1 MLVFC
6 NVLFY
11 SATKIVTQ
19 IEIMKKNYL
28 LSMFFLGA
36 VCILTAQETPKQS
49 VELNEVAIVKV
60 KKAIEQKADR
70 TIFDFAGQPSLN
82 TGSVLEGIKKLP
94 GLIASDVA
102 GMMYQGKQLD
112 VFMDGRPLN
121 ITTNE
126 LNSFLEGMPAN
137 AIEKIEII
145 TQPGAEFPATS
156 GGAIM
161 NIITNVN
168 AKKYL
173 SATYTNSTNFTSYNH
188 LRWRINNSLLLSAKN
203 KYFGWQLNVGQN
215 YRESAMWTSLTKIEN
230 NSTSLVSATNADRIG
245 RTNFVK
251 SALTFDVG
259 DDRLL
264 FNYDINYSN
273 NNSNTLGNG
282 PGFSTNDDSFTAAL
296 RQDFVVTFQKKFDD
310 RAKKLDF
317 KFNYNSNQNDFVLN
331 SRINNASVLDNTSN
345 QQLFN
350 AKFDYSQP
358 ITFSDEGKLSFGGL
372 YEALLFET
380 QNMNVVNLDYQ
391 RKTTA
396 AYGELQS
403 KFDKFNFIVGGRA
416 EDYNITG
423 KTNTADLIPFKQFR
437 FFPNASAQYNFSN
450 SVYFNVNYNKKIS
463 LPSTSALN
471 PNNTNYQNPNVDY
484 SGNPNLQ
491 PTIFDNYEVKLSAF
505 DYAFIGYNVSSAQN
519 QVINRVLLTN
529 NVVVNTSVNVPQI
542 KVHNFNIGMPIPY
555 MLFTKGLAETM
566 KMNVNPDSMN
576 FLYVYTAYQYHQIPA
591 INTNGF
597 WMFNLMSQIVLPKDI
612 KFVMNYNYMFPNGNY
627 FYFIVEKPMR
637 NALDLTFSKKFF
649 KGQVSVSISADDILN
664 SNRTVV
670 SSYNTPLLLS
680 IKNDSRRFGLSV
692 NYKIPT
698 KNRFAKEDP
707 NLLNKEKKEE
717 GAGNLNQ

>member
-1 MLVFC
+1 
-6 NVLFY
+6 
-11 SATKIVTQ
+11 
-19 IEIMKKNYL
+19 MKKNYF

-36 VCILTAQETPKQS
+36 IFTLSAQEEKKKA
-49 VELNEVAIVKV
+49 VELNEVAIVKT

-70 TIFDFAGQPSLN
+70 TIFDFSSQPSLN
-82 TGSVLEGIKKLP
+82 SGSVLEGIKKLP

-121 ITTNE
+121 ITSNE

-161 NIITNVN
+161 NIITNKN
-168 AKKYL
+168 AKNYL
-173 SATYTNSTNFTSYNH
+173 SATYTNSTNITSYDH

-215 YRESAMWTSLTKIEN
+215 YRESAVWTSLTKNEN
-230 NSTSLVSATNADRIG
+230 NTTSLLSTTEADRFG
-245 RTNFVK
+245 RTNFAK
-251 SALTFDVG
+251 SALTFDIG
-259 DDRLL
+259 NDRLL
-264 FNYDINYSN
+264 FNYDVNYSN
-273 NNSNTLGNG
+273 NNSNTVGNG
-282 PGFSTNDDSFTAAL
+282 PGFSTNDDSFTDAL
-296 RQDFVVTFQKKFDD
+296 RQDFVVTFQKKFEDKS
-310 RAKKLDF
+310 KKLDL
-317 KFNYNSNQNDFVLN
+317 KFNYNNNQNDFTLN
-331 SRINNASVLDNTSN
+331 SRTNNVAILDNASTQRLY
-345 QQLFN
+345 N

-358 ITFSDEGKLSFGGL
+358 ISFSDEGKLSFGGL

-380 QNMNVVNLDYQ
+380 QNMEIVNLDYQ
-391 RKTTA
+391 RKTAA
-396 AYGELQS
+396 AYGELQT

-471 PNNTNYQNPNVDY
+471 PNNTNYQNPNIDY

-519 QVINRVLLTN
+519 QVINRVLLTDD
-529 NVVVNTSVNVPQI
+529 VVVNTNINVPQI
-542 KVHNFNIGMPIPY
+542 KIHNFNVGMPIPY
-555 MLFTKGLAETM
+555 MLFTEGLKETM
-566 KMNVNPDSMN
+566 KMNINPDKMN
-576 FLYVYTAYQYHQIPA
+576 FLYVYTAYQFHQIPE
-591 INTNGF
+591 IKTNGF
-597 WMFNLMSQIVLPKDI
+597 WMFNLMSQILLPKDI
-612 KFVMNYNYMFPNGNY
+612 KFVANFNYIMSKGNY
-627 FYFIVEKPMR
+627 FYFIAEKPF
-637 NALDLTFSKKFF
+637 NNTLDLTFSKKFF
-649 KGQVSVSISADDILN
+649 KDQLSVSISADDILN
-664 SNRTVV
+664 SNRFVF
-670 SSYNTPLLLS
+670 SSVGTPLLLAN
-680 IKNDSRRFGLSV
+680 KNDTRRFGFSV

-698 KNRFAKEDP
+698 KNKLAKEDP

-717 GAGNLNQ
+717 GNILNQ

>member
-1 MLVFC
+1 
-6 NVLFY
+6 
-11 SATKIVTQ
+11 
-19 IEIMKKNYL
+19 MKKNLL

-36 VCILTAQETPKQS
+36 VCTLTAQETPKQS
-49 VELNEVAIVKV
+49 VELNEVAIVKT
-60 KKAIEQKADR
+60 KKAVEQKADR
-70 TIFDFAGQPSLN
+70 TIFDFSGQPSLN
-82 TGSVLEGIKKLP
+82 SGSVLEGIKKLP

-161 NIITNVN
+161 NIITNKN
-168 AKKYL
+168 AKNYL
-173 SATYTNSTNFTSYNH
+173 SATYTNSTNFTSYDH

-215 YRESAMWTSLTKIEN
+215 YRESAVRTSLTKIEN
-230 NSTSLVSATNADRIG
+230 NTTSLVSATNADRFG

-251 SALTFDVG
+251 SALTFDIG
-259 DDRLL
+259 IDRLL
-264 FNYDINYSN
+264 VNYDVNYSN

-282 PGFSTNDDSFTAAL
+282 PGFSTNDDSFTDAL
-296 RQDFVVTFQKKFDD
+296 RQDFMVTFQKKFEDVS
-310 RAKKLDF
+310 KKLDF
-317 KFNYNSNQNDFVLN
+317 KFNYNNNQNDFILN
-331 SRINNASVLDNTSN
+331 SRTNNLAILDNASTQRLY
-345 QQLFN
+345 N

-358 ITFSDEGKLSFGGL
+358 ISFSDEGKISFGGL
-372 YEALLFET
+372 YEALLFEA
-380 QNMNVVNLDYQ
+380 QNMAVVNLDYQ
-391 RKTTA
+391 RKTAA
-396 AYGELQS
+396 AYGEFQS
-403 KFDKFNFIVGGRA
+403 KFDKFNFIVGARA
-416 EDYNITG
+416 EDYNISG
-423 KTNTADLIPFKQFR
+423 KTNTANLIPFKEFR

-484 SGNPNLQ
+484 TGNPNLQ

-519 QVINRVLLTN
+519 QVVNRVLLTN
-529 NVVVNTSVNVPQI
+529 DVVVNTSINVPQI

-555 MLFTKGLAETM
+555 MLFTKGLKETM
-566 KMNVNPDSMN
+566 KMNVNPDKMN
-576 FLYVYTAYQYHQIPA
+576 FLYVYTAYQYHQIPE
-591 INTNGF
+591 ITTNGF
-597 WMFNLMSQIVLPKDI
+597 WMFNLMSQILLPKKI
-612 KFVMNYNYMFPNGNY
+612 KFVANFNYMLPKGNY

-637 NALDLTFSKKFF
+637 NTLDLTFSKKFF
-649 KGQVSVSISADDILN
+649 KDQVSVSISADDILN

-680 IKNDSRRFGLSV
+680 NKNDSRRFGFSV

-698 KNRFAKEDP
+698 KNKLAKEAP
-707 NLLNKEKKEE
+707 SLLNKEKKEE
-717 GAGNLNQ
+717 GEGNINQ

>member
-1 MLVFC
+1 
-6 NVLFY
+6 
-11 SATKIVTQ
+11 
-19 IEIMKKNYL
+19 MKKNHL

-36 VCILTAQETPKQS
+36 IFTLSAQEEPKKA
-49 VELNEVAIVKV
+49 VELNEVAIVKT

-70 TIFDFAGQPSLN
+70 TIFDFSGQPSLN
-82 TGSVLEGIKKLP
+82 SGSVLEGIKKLP

-121 ITTNE
+121 ITSNE

-161 NIITNVN
+161 NIITNKN
-168 AKKYL
+168 AKNYL
-173 SATYTNSTNFTSYNH
+173 SATYTNSTNFTSYDH

-203 KYFGWQLNVGQN
+203 KYFGWQLNVGKN
-215 YRESAMWTSLTKIEN
+215 YTESAVWTSLTKNEN
-230 NSTSLVSATNADRIG
+230 NTTSILSTTEADRIG
-245 RTNFVK
+245 RTNFAK
-251 SALTFDVG
+251 SALTFDIG
-259 DDRLL
+259 NDRLL
-264 FNYDINYSN
+264 FNYDVNYSN

-282 PGFSTNDDSFTAAL
+282 PGFSTNDDSFTDAL
-296 RQDFVVTFQKKFDD
+296 RQDFVVTFQKKFEDKS
-310 RAKKLDF
+310 KKLDF
-317 KFNYNSNQNDFVLN
+317 KFNYNSNQNDFTLN
-331 SRINNASVLDNTSN
+331 SRTNNATILDNAST
-345 QQLFN
+345 QQLYN

-358 ITFSDEGKLSFGGL
+358 IAFSDEGKISFGGL

-380 QNMNVVNLDYQ
+380 QNMEIVNLDYQ
-391 RKTTA
+391 RKTAA
-396 AYGELQS
+396 AYGELQT

-463 LPSTSALN
+463 LPSTTALN
-471 PNNTNYQNPNVDY
+471 PNNTNYQNPNIDY

-491 PTIFDNYEVKLSAF
+491 PTIFDNYEAKLSAF

-519 QVINRVLLTN
+519 QVINRVLLTDD
-529 NVVVNTSVNVPQI
+529 VVVNTNINVPQI
-542 KVHNFNIGMPIPY
+542 KIHNFNVGLPIPY
-555 MLFTKGLAETM
+555 MLFTEGLKETM
-566 KMNVNPDSMN
+566 KMNINPDKMN
-576 FLYVYTAYQYHQIPA
+576 FLYVYTAYQFHQIPE
-591 INTNGF
+591 IKTNGF
-597 WMFNLMSQIVLPKDI
+597 WMFNLMSQILLPKDI
-612 KFVMNYNYMFPNGNY
+612 KFVANFNYIMSKGNY
-627 FYFIVEKPMR
+627 FYFIAEKPF
-637 NALDLTFSKKFF
+637 NNTLDLTFSKKFF
-649 KGQVSVSISADDILN
+649 KDQLSVSISADDVLN
-664 SNRTVV
+664 SNRFVF
-670 SSYNTPLLLS
+670 SSVGTPLLLAN
-680 IKNDSRRFGLSV
+680 KNDTRRFGFSV

-698 KNRFAKEDP
+698 KNKLAKEDP

-717 GAGNLNQ
+717 GNILNQ

>member
-1 MLVFC
+1 
-6 NVLFY
+6 
-11 SATKIVTQ
+11 
-19 IEIMKKNYL
+19 MKKNHL

-36 VCILTAQETPKQS
+36 IFTLSAQEEPKKA
-49 VELNEVAIVKV
+49 VELNEVAIVKA
-60 KKAIEQKADR
+60 KKAVEQKADR
-70 TIFDFAGQPSLN
+70 TIFDFSSQPSLN
-82 TGSVLEGIKKLP
+82 SGSVLEGIKKLP

-121 ITTNE
+121 ITSNE

-161 NIITNVN
+161 NIITNKN
-168 AKKYL
+168 AKNYL
-173 SATYTNSTNFTSYNH
+173 SATYTNSTNFTSYDH

-215 YRESAMWTSLTKIEN
+215 YRESAVWTSLTKNEN
-230 NSTSLVSATNADRIG
+230 NTTSILSTTEADRIG

-251 SALTFDVG
+251 SALTFDIG
-259 DDRLL
+259 NDRLL
-264 FNYDINYSN
+264 FNYDVNYSN

-282 PGFSTNDDSFTAAL
+282 PGFSTNDDSFTDAL
-296 RQDFVVTFQKKFDD
+296 RQDFVVTFQKKFEDKS
-310 RAKKLDF
+310 KKLDF
-317 KFNYNSNQNDFVLN
+317 KFNYNSNQNDFTLN
-331 SRINNASVLDNTSN
+331 SRTNNVAILDNASTQRLY
-345 QQLFN
+345 N
-350 AKFDYSQP
+350 AKVDYSQP
-358 ITFSDEGKLSFGGL
+358 IAFSDEGKISFGGL

-380 QNMNVVNLDYQ
+380 QNMEIVNLDYQ
-391 RKTTA
+391 RKTAA

-471 PNNTNYQNPNVDY
+471 PNNTNYQNPNIDY

-491 PTIFDNYEVKLSAF
+491 PTIFDNYEAKLSAF

-519 QVINRVLLTN
+519 QVINRVLLTDD
-529 NVVVNTSVNVPQI
+529 VVVNTNINVPQI
-542 KVHNFNIGMPIPY
+542 KIHNFNVGLPIPY
-555 MLFTKGLAETM
+555 MLFTKGLKETM
-566 KMNVNPDSMN
+566 KMNINPDKMN
-576 FLYVYTAYQYHQIPA
+576 FLYVYTAYQFHQIPE
-591 INTNGF
+591 IKTNGF
-597 WMFNLMSQIVLPKDI
+597 WMFNLMSQIVLPKEI
-612 KFVMNYNYMFPNGNY
+612 KFVANFNYIMSKGNY
-627 FYFIVEKPMR
+627 FYFIAEKPF
-637 NALDLTFSKKFF
+637 NNTLDLTFSKKFF
-649 KGQVSVSISADDILN
+649 KDQLSVSISADDVLN
-664 SNRTVV
+664 SNRFVF
-670 SSYNTPLLLS
+670 SSVGTPLLLAN
-680 IKNDSRRFGLSV
+680 KNDTRRFGFSV

-698 KNRFAKEDP
+698 KNKLAKEDP

-717 GAGNLNQ
+717 GNILNQ